1 MSHRGL
7 AWVLAP
13 VHAAALLSAAKSFRD
28 NPILGHKALNEAGL
42 HVARVRLADA
52 LARWRRRRLAH
63 LISDA
68 DAADF
73 ARDGFVI
80 KPNFLPAPV
89 FDALRRGILSV
100 AAPAREMIQGD
111 AVTRRIAVDADA
123 LARLPLLRA
132 VVDDPRWLGLIR
144 YVGASALTPVTYVQT
159 IFSHVREGSSDPQL
173 CLHSDTFHAT
183 VKAWLFLTDVAED
196 AGPFC
201 YVPGS
206 HQLTAQRLQWLRR
219 ISVTASRSPDN
230 ETQEG
235 SFRIAETELESLGLP
250 PPRRFAVPANTLI
263 VADTMGF
270 HARGASARPTI
281 RIEVWAYGRRNPFLP
296 WLGWD
301 PAGLPIIK
309 GHAVHLFWSASDF
322 GESLHLLKNPW
333 RRAGELTP
341 DAPLNMALFGSNTPQ

>member
-1 MSHRGL
+1 MSRHRL
-7 AWVLAP
+7 SWVLAP
-13 VHAAALLSAAKSFRD
+13 VHAAALLSAAKSFRG
-28 NPILGHKALNEAGL
+28 NPILGHPALNGAGL

-52 LARWRRRRLAH
+52 VARWRRRRLAH

-80 KPNFLPAPV
+80 KPDFLPKAV
-89 FDALRRGILSV
+89 FDPLRRGILSLR
-100 AAPAREMIQGD
+100 APAREMIQGD

-123 LARLPLLRA
+123 LSRLPLLRA

-159 IFSHVREGSSDPQL
+159 IFSQVREGTSDPQL
-173 CLHSDTFHAT
+173 RLHSDTFHAT

-196 AGPFC
+196 AGPFT

-206 HQLTAQRLQWLRR
+206 HRATRQRLEWLRR

-235 SFRIAETELESLGLP
+235 SFRISESELASLGLP

-270 HARGASARPTI
+270 HARGISARPTM

-296 WLGWD
+296 WIGWD
-301 PAGLPIIK
+301 PAALPIVK
-309 GHAVHLFWSASDF
+309 GRAVRVFWSASDF
-322 GESLHLLKNPW
+322 GEALHLLTNPW
-333 RRAGELTP
+333 RRAGILTP
-341 DAPLNMALFGSNTPQ
+341 DAPLDMALFDRTTPH